1 MTRGP
6 GLACKHESQVW
17 GTQEACVREGKEEL
31 ELVIQRGGEE
41 GM

>member
-17 GTQEACVREGKEEL
+17 GIQEACVREGKEEL
-31 ELVIQRGGEE
+31 ELAIQRGGEE